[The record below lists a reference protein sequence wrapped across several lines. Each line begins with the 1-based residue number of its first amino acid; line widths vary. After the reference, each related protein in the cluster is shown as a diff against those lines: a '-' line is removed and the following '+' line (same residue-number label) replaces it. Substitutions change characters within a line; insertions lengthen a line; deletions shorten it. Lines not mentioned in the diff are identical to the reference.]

1 MLRRAQMCRR
11 EAHENQ
17 KAAAAPRRGD
27 RLKCMR
33 IRIHSSHSPV
43 SRRWPRLFVCLLA
56 GALLVMARSKIAAPR
71 RLVARPVGRGGP
83 LPVKRRA
90 RPGMRALRE
99 IRRYQKSAELLLRKL
114 PFARLVRAEFQLRA
128 RERGV
133 PRGGGGAWLA
143 ACGARACFISHALSV
158 AAALVQVKEV
168 CQEYAPTKE
177 YRWQASALLA
187 LQEMAEVRA
196 AVRAL
201 ARPASPRAPPLN
213 APPLPPA
220 QAYLV
225 ALFEDAN
232 LCAIHGKRVT
242 IMVKDIQLARRVRG
256 LGDITG

>member
-1 MLRRAQMCRR
+1 MLQRAR
-11 EAHENQ
+11 ANVPQ
-17 KAAAAPRRGD
+17 KKTEHRDEKLKPSRRGA
-27 RLKCMR
+27 KSMR
-33 IRIHSSHSPV
+33 KRIHSSHSPV

-143 ACGARACFISHALSV
+143 ACGARACFFPSRLVRRRRPRAGQGGVPGVRADEGLPLAGKR
-158 AAALVQVKEV
+158 AARAAGNGRGACGRARPRPPCFASGATTKRASFFLLRRRTSWRCLKT
-168 CQEYAPTKE
+168 PTCA
-177 YRWQASALLA
+177 RSTASA
-187 LQEMAEVRA
+187 
-196 AVRAL
+196 
-201 ARPASPRAPPLN
+201 
-213 APPLPPA
+213 
-220 QAYLV
+220 
-225 ALFEDAN
+225 
-232 LCAIHGKRVT
+232 
-242 IMVKDIQLARRVRG
+242 
-256 LGDITG
+256 

>member
-1 MLRRAQMCRR
+1 
-11 EAHENQ
+11 
-17 KAAAAPRRGD
+17 
-27 RLKCMR
+27 
-33 IRIHSSHSPV
+33 
-43 SRRWPRLFVCLLA
+43 
-56 GALLVMARSKIAAPR
+56 MARSKIAAPR

-143 ACGARACFISHALSV
+143 ACGARACFFFSSHALSV

-168 CQEYAPTKE
+168 CQEYAPTKD

-213 APPLPPA
+213 APP
-220 QAYLV
+220 
-225 ALFEDAN
+225 FSS
-232 LCAIHGKRVT
+232 CAGVP
-242 IMVKDIQLARRVRG
+242 RG
-256 LGDITG
+256 AV